1 MKSLKQKKRLMIIL
15 NDQSQEKTS
24 IKQSN
29 ITTRIS
35 TNIGTNK
42 QNFQGEVLSGYVMSL
57 IKQTQENIRYGR
69 QSRWH
74 CNRFGSKLKPSY
86 CLSTLSKTTN

>member
-1 MKSLKQKKRLMIIL
+1 MIIL

-29 ITTRIS
+29 ITKRIS

-42 QNFQGEVLSGYVMSL
+42 QNFQGEVISGNVMSL
-57 IKQTQENIRYGR
+57 IKQTLENIRYGR

-74 CNRFGSKLKPSY
+74 CSRFGSKLKPSY

>member
-1 MKSLKQKKRLMIIL
+1 MIIL

-29 ITTRIS
+29 ITKRIS

-42 QNFQGEVLSGYVMSL
+42 QNLEELK
-57 IKQTQENIRYGR
+57 KQTLLNI
-69 QSRWH
+69 
-74 CNRFGSKLKPSY
+74 
-86 CLSTLSKTTN
+86 LSAKGVIKVDKVK

>member
-1 MKSLKQKKRLMIIL
+1 MIIL
-15 NDQSQEKTS
+15 NDQNQEKTS

-42 QNFQGEVLSGYVMSL
+42 QNLEELK
-57 IKQTQENIRYGR
+57 KQTLLNI
-69 QSRWH
+69 
-74 CNRFGSKLKPSY
+74 
-86 CLSTLSKTTN
+86 LSAKGVIYTYYKNNQLMRKQ

>member
-1 MKSLKQKKRLMIIL
+1 MKSLKQKQRLMIIL

-29 ITTRIS
+29 ITKRIS

-42 QNFQGEVLSGYVMSL
+42 QNLEELK
-57 IKQTQENIRYGR
+57 KQTLLNI
-69 QSRWH
+69 
-74 CNRFGSKLKPSY
+74 
-86 CLSTLSKTTN
+86 LSAKGVIYTYYKNNQLMRKQ